1 MANLLK
7 YSFLFSFGGI
17 VYLLIEL
24 LWRGYSHWSMFILGG
39 LCFVLLG
46 LINEKYTWDV
56 PLPIQMIIGTFIIT
70 LLEFITGCILNLWL
84 GLDVWSYSDM
94 PLNIMGQICLPY
106 MILWFLLSPV
116 CIITDDYIRYL
127 FFDEEKPKYKLVYIK
142 RIFAGYYRS

>member
-56 PLPIQMIIGTFIIT
+56 PLPIQMLVGAFVIT
-70 LLEFITGCILNLWL
+70 LMEFIAGCILNLWL
-84 GLDVWSYSDM
+84 GLDVWNYYDM
-94 PLNIMGQICLPY
+94 PFNIMGQVCLPY

-127 FFDEEKPKYKLVYIK
+127 FFDEEKPKYKLV
-142 RIFAGYYRS
+142 

>member
-1 MANLLK
+1 MYTERNYHMANLLK

-127 FFDEEKPKYKLVYIK
+127 FFDEEKPKYKLV
-142 RIFAGYYRS
+142 